1 MATFV
6 LVHGAFGGGW
16 EWKKLVAPLAAAG
29 HEVLAPTLTGLADR
43 AHLATP
49 DLGLEA
55 HVQDIVAVL
64 EFEDL
69 RDAILVGYSYSGMVT
84 TGVAD
89 RAADRLAHLVYLDA
103 HAPRDGES
111 LVDISP
117 PGRRAALEE
126 VARSG
131 GDGWRILPPSV
142 EGLLPLAEQGRF
154 PASDVAWFGAR
165 LRPQPLRTFLDPV
178 RLTNAAALALPR
190 TYIFCAEADPG
201 FAQSHLRSV
210 ERAKAAGWVYHE
222 LPTGHVSVLFEPQGL
237 ADLLLAL
244 A

>member
-16 EWKKLVAPLAAAG
+16 EWKKLAALLAADG

-89 RAADRLAHLVYLDA
+89 RAADRIAHLVYLDA

-111 LVDISP
+111 LIDISP

-126 VARSG
+126 AARAG
-131 GDGWRILPPSV
+131 GDGWRIPPPSV

-154 PASDVAWFGAR
+154 PASDVSWFGAR

-178 RLTNAAALALPR
+178 RLTNPAALVPPR

-201 FAQSHLRSV
+201 FVQSHLRSA
-210 ERAKAAGWVYHE
+210 ERAKAAGWPYHE
-222 LPTGHVSVLFEPQGL
+222 LPTGHVSVLFEPRGL